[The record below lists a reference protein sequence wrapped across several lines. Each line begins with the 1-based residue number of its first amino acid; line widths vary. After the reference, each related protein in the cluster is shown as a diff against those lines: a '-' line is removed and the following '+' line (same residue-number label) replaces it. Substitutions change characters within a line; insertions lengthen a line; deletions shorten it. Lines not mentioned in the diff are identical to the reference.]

1 MLWRLGRHGPL
12 QKSRHSKK
20 HGRNGDLVSNVYT
33 FPLHK
38 MHWCHSQTGR
48 LAKASLG
55 LRVFV
60 ADAPR
65 HFQQRKTAGNGGSGS
80 RLAVKA
86 LQTRKTADNV
96 GDGQEEDGLRQR
108 PQYSAPCHRIGTAE
122 GGGSRLVIEG
132 GHKICKYTR
141 QNLVLATLRELTIRC
156 LGT

>member
-20 HGRNGDLVSNVYT
+20 HVQSGDLVSNVYT

-38 MHWCHSQTGR
+38 MHWYHSQTDR
-48 LAKASLG
+48 WVKAESLG

-60 ADAPR
+60 ADAQR
-65 HFQQRKTAGNGGSGS
+65 HFQQRKTAGNGGSDS

-96 GDGQEEDGLRQR
+96 GDGQEDPAKATNDLRKH
-108 PQYSAPCHRIGTAE
+108 SSNE
-122 GGGSRLVIEG
+122 VVLFSRQQE
-132 GHKICKYTR
+132 
-141 QNLVLATLRELTIRC
+141 RETSCFVSQTTHSVRVS
-156 LGT
+156 G